1 LIEFS
6 QPITVTAF
14 FFPFPHFLTASTAFS
29 RIVPH
34 VRRTGSPYFFGLCQ
48 RTFLPSKNVA
58 GCGQQNI
65 KKKRRFDTSPKGNR
79 TKPAH
84 MLLYSAD
91 RTPPFVSRS
100 GPALGV
106 SERFEKAFRLI
117 FIIPQKQ

>member
-6 QPITVTAF
+6 QPIAVTAL
-14 FFPFPHFLTASTAFS
+14 FFPLAHFLTVSAAFS
-29 RIVPH
+29 RVFAHI
-34 VRRTGSPYFFGLCQ
+34 RRTGSPYFFRIVQ
-48 RTFLPSKNVA
+48 EAILPSKNVA
-58 GCGQQNI
+58 GCGQQSI
-65 KKKRRFDTSPKGNR
+65 KKKRRFDTFPKGNR

-106 SERFEKAFRLI
+106 SERFEKAFRLV
-117 FIIPQKQ
+117 FIVPQKQ